1 MGPGSVREAGL
12 VGEIG
17 KGKGLGALR
26 GKAQLLVLEKKNWG
40 LSEQSQRSR
49 RDLLRLLLCPSSS
62 QEFQRGTSSRDMEG
76 ESWVGHSHGLW

>member
-1 MGPGSVREAGL
+1 M
-12 VGEIG
+12 GEIRR
-17 KGKGLGALR
+17 GKGLGGLG

-62 QEFQRGTSSRDMEG
+62 QEFQRGTSNRDMEG
-76 ESWVGHSHGLW
+76 ESWVGHGHSLR